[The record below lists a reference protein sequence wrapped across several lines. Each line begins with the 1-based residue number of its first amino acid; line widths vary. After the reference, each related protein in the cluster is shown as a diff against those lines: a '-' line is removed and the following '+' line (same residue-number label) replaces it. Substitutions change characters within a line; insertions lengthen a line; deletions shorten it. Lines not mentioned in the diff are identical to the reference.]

1 MNKRSTKRFGPGQ
14 HGAAMVEL
22 AFVLPILTLLLF
34 GFIEV
39 GRALYQQNM
48 LTKAIST
55 GSRFISRAPEA
66 VTASCQQGSKWLQTV
81 NQARTLIAYPG
92 TEGQLLLNGLEE
104 GDALVFSVR
113 QEGAVCV
120 IRIEANLAYAALA
133 GIIPMLND
141 GGIELNATAEERYIG
156 D

>member
-1 MNKRSTKRFGPGQ
+1 
-14 HGAAMVEL
+14 MVEL
-22 AFVLPILTLLLF
+22 ALVLPILTLLLF

-55 GSRFISRAPEA
+55 GSRFISRAPDA
-66 VTASCQQGSKWLQTV
+66 VTASCQPGATWAQAIS
-81 NQARTLIAYPG
+81 QARALITYPG
-92 TEGQLLLNGLEE
+92 TGGQLLLDGLDD
-104 GDALVFSVR
+104 GDALTFSVR
-113 QEGAVCV
+113 QQSGVCV
-120 IRIEANLAYAALA
+120 IRIEASLAYAAIA

-141 GGIELNATAEERYIG
+141 GALGLNATAEERYIG